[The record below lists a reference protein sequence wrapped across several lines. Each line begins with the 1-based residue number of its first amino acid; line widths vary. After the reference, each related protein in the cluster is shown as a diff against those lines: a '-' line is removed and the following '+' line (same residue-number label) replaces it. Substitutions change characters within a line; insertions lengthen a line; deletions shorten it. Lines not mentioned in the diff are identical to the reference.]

1 MHVGENDKEIEEL
14 LLLQIGLRNAKLLLE
29 EMLVLIV
36 FQVVIFL
43 QPSFKIDKIKKI
55 FLSSCRRL
63 SCLVTEMSL
72 SD

>member
-36 FQVVIFL
+36 FQVVIFSN
-43 QPSFKIDKIKKI
+43 PASK
-55 FLSSCRRL
+55 
-63 SCLVTEMSL
+63 
-72 SD
+72 